1 LSLVREVELNGPWF
15 EHLLGLKP
23 WDLERMST
31 YDVALRLAWVKR
43 AKEQLQSAGGGG
55 DDD

>member
-1 LSLVREVELNGPWF
+1 VGCYGPWF

-31 YDVALRLAWVKR
+31 DDVALRLVWVKSYLNR
-43 AKEQLQSAGGGG
+43 EEGIG
-55 DDD
+55 DGD